1 MLDIEE
7 AKKLEKIRDY
17 DLEQNAMN
25 NADKIGNS
33 QKTAVD
39 DIQKELTYEQLMIKE
54 ELQRE

>member
-39 DIQKELTYEQLMIKE
+39 DIQKELTYE
-54 ELQRE
+54 